1 MIGDKA
7 RDWYDEKAKER
18 QIRKPADSV
27 VETLPQ
33 QNARARDQ
41 AGKAVNVSGKT
52 MDKAKKVREQGHK
65 KLVEAVESGKIDGA
79 QNAHQQKEKTA
90 EQPPGATIRQIRPEG
105 TDRTEIM
112 PSGQRAAYCPT
123 R

>member
-1 MIGDKA
+1 
-7 RDWYDEKAKER
+7 
-18 QIRKPADSV
+18 
-27 VETLPQ
+27 
-33 QNARARDQ
+33 
-41 AGKAVNVSGKT
+41 